1 MGNRSHR
8 KTARA
13 PKGNR
18 MEDGRSRDSG
28 LCRSRSR
35 NTDGALVRYQ
45 DFPQLQCQMLSR
57 AKLVNNRRGE
67 SNWETQKM
75 LRDGDLQWDGK
86 ADE

>member
-1 MGNRSHR
+1 
-8 KTARA
+8 
-13 PKGNR
+13 

-28 LCRSRSR
+28 LCRPRSR

-67 SNWETQKM
+67 KAIGRPKKM